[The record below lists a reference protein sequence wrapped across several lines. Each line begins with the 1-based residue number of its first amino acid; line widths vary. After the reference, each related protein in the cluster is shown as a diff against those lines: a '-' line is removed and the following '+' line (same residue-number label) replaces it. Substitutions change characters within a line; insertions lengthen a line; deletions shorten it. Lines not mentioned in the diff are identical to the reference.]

1 MSTHIPVTDMESRR
15 FEAEIAQLLA
25 NTMKLQADAM
35 KIQAEQRKLT
45 TENRWYPLIAGA
57 AFFGAAI
64 AFVKLLL

>member
-1 MSTHIPVTDMESRR
+1 MSTPTLPAPDMESRK

-25 NTMKLQADAM
+25 NAMKLQA
-35 KIQAEQRKLT
+35 EQQKLM
-45 TENRWYPLIAGA
+45 TESRWYPLIAGA